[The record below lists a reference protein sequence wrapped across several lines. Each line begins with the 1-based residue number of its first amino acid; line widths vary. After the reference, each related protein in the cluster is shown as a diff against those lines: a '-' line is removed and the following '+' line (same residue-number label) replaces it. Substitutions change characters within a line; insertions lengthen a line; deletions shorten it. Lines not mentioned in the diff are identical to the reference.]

1 MNGLKIVAVIPT
13 LGKDLQRLNLCV
25 NSIKLYSKQ
34 YNLTIIVVNNNDEQ
48 KYLEIPQVDE
58 VISPGINLGWVG
70 ALEYVRK
77 NYEFD
82 FLWTIQDD
90 LTLENDNLQFF
101 LEDFNHNPNLAVTS
115 PVILKNGFIP
125 AKTRGGYFINKKNF
139 EWDHYPPVDLKPSEL
154 DKDCDLLY
162 VTLSGALIRKDAIE
176 DVDGFNLDLYP
187 LFFVDVDF
195 CYKLISK
202 RWEIKFTGKSI
213 INHLGQGSIP
223 SFLGK
228 VLYRVNNEIFKQNIA
243 ENKQIMENNKDLD
256 NDFIFKIAKKSSRL
270 IFELA
275 EEARI
280 DIQNTQVQNSY
291 LLEQNSKLNTQLQ
304 NTQVQ
309 NSYLLEQNSKLN
321 TQLQNTFNSNSWK
334 ITKPLRQL
342 RKKFKI

>member
-1 MNGLKIVAVIPT
+1 MKQVNGDKIVAVIPT
-13 LGKDLQRLNLCV
+13 LGKDLQRLNLCI

-34 YNLTIIVVNNNDEQ
+34 YNLTIIVVNNNDKQ

-58 VISPGINLGWVG
+58 VISLGINLGWVG

-90 LTLENDNLQFF
+90 LTLENDNLKFF

-115 PVILKNGFIP
+115 PVIIKNGFIL
-125 AKTRGGYFINKKNF
+125 ANTRGGYFIDKKNF
-139 EWDHYPPVDLKPSEL
+139 EWAFYPPVDLRPSEL
-154 DKDCDLLY
+154 DKNIDLLF
-162 VTLSGALIRKDAIE
+162 VPLSGALIKREAIE

-187 LFFVDVDF
+187 LIFVDTDF

-213 INHLGQGSIP
+213 IKHSRSGSTP

-228 VLYRVNNEIFKQNIA
+228 VLYRVNNEIFKQNIG
-243 ENKQIMENNKDLD
+243 ENKKILKSNIPLD
-256 NDFIFKIAKKSSRL
+256 YDFVFKIAKKSSQL
-270 IFELA
+270 IFEIA

-280 DIQNTQVQNSY
+280 DIQNIQNHNSY
-291 LLEQNSKLNTQLQ
+291 LLEQNSKLI
-304 NTQVQ
+304 
-309 NSYLLEQNSKLN
+309 

-334 ITKPLRQL
+334 ITKPLRKF
-342 RKKFKI
+342 REKFKI

>member
-1 MNGLKIVAVIPT
+1 MNQVNGVKIVAVIPT
-13 LGKDLQRLNLCV
+13 LGEDIQRLNLCV

-34 YNLTIIVVNNNDEQ
+34 YNLTIIVINNNDEQ

-115 PVILKNGFIP
+115 PVIIKNGFIP
-125 AKTRGGYFINKKNF
+125 AKTRGGYFIDKKNF
-139 EWDHYPPVDLKPSEL
+139 EWAHYPPVDLRPSEL
-154 DKDCDLLY
+154 NKNCDLLY
-162 VTLSGALIRKDAIE
+162 VTLSGALIRRDAIE
-176 DVDGFNLDLYP
+176 DVDGFNLDLFP
-187 LFFVDVDF
+187 LLFVDVDF

-202 RWEIKFTGKSI
+202 SWEIKFTGKSI
-213 INHLGQGSIP
+213 INHLGQGSTP

-243 ENKQIMENNKDLD
+243 EDNQISKNNIDLD

-275 EEARI
+275 KEAQI
-280 DIQNTQVQNSY
+280 DVENAQGQNNFLQIENSYLIEQNTQ
-291 LLEQNSKLNTQLQ
+291 LNAQLQ
-304 NTQVQ
+304 NI
-309 NSYLLEQNSKLN
+309 
-321 TQLQNTFNSNSWK
+321 FNSNSW
-334 ITKPLRQL
+334 ISTKPLRKL
-342 RKKFKI
+342 REKFKI

>member
-1 MNGLKIVAVIPT
+1 MKQVNGDKIVAVIPT
-13 LGKDLQRLNLCV
+13 LGKDLQRLNLCI

-34 YNLTIIVVNNNDEQ
+34 YNLTIIVVNNNDKQ
-48 KYLEIPQVDE
+48 KYLKIPQVDE
-58 VISPGINLGWVG
+58 VISLGINLGWVG

-90 LTLENDNLQFF
+90 LTLENDNLKFF

-125 AKTRGGYFINKKNF
+125 ANTRGGYFIDKKNF
-139 EWDHYPPVDLKPSEL
+139 EWAHYPPVDLKPSEL

-187 LFFVDVDF
+187 LLFVDVDF
-195 CYKLISK
+195 CYKLISEL
-202 RWEIKFTGKSI
+202 WEIKFTGKSI
-213 INHLGQGSIP
+213 INHLGQGSTP

-243 ENKQIMENNKDLD
+243 ENKQISENNKDLD

-280 DIQNTQVQNSY
+280 DIQNIQSQNSY
-291 LLEQNSKLNTQLQ
+291 LQGE
-304 NTQVQ
+304 

-334 ITKPLRQL
+334 LTKPLRKF
-342 RKKFKI
+342 REKFKI

>member
-1 MNGLKIVAVIPT
+1 MNQINSPKIVAVIPT
-13 LGKDLQRLNLCV
+13 LGKDLQRLNLCI
-25 NSIKLYSKQ
+25 NSIKIYSKQ
-34 YNLTIIVVNNNDEQ
+34 YNLTIIVVNNNDKQ
-48 KYLEIPQVDE
+48 KYLDIPQVDE
-58 VISPGINLGWVG
+58 VISPGMNLGWVG

-125 AKTRGGYFINKKNF
+125 AKTRGGYFIDKKNF
-139 EWDHYPPVDLKPSEL
+139 EWAHYPPVDLKPS
-154 DKDCDLLY
+154 DLNKNYDLFF
-162 VTLSGALIRKDAIE
+162 VALSGALIRKDAIE
-176 DVDGFNLDLYP
+176 DVYGFNLDLYP
-187 LFFVDVDF
+187 LLFVDVDF
-195 CYKLISK
+195 CYKLISN
-202 RWEIKFTGKSI
+202 RWEIKLTGNSI
-213 INHLGQGSIP
+213 INHLIQGSTP
-223 SFLGK
+223 TFLGK
-228 VLYRVNNEIFKQNIA
+228 VLDRVNNEIFKQNIA
-243 ENKQIMENNKDLD
+243 ENKQISENNIDLD

-275 EEARI
+275 EEAQI
-280 DIQNTQVQNSY
+280 EIQNIQS
-291 LLEQNSKLNTQLQ
+291 
-304 NTQVQ
+304 Q

-334 ITKPLRQL
+334 ITKALRQL